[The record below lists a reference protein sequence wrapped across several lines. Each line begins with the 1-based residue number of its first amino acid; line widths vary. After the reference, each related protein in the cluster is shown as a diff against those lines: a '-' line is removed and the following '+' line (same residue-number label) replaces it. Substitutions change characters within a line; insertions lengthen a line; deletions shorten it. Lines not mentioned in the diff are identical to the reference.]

1 MNNELNPYECQFTV
15 EERKKIIAQILEEVR
30 KSKGYSQKQ
39 VAAFIKVKPTT
50 YNTYESGRTE
60 PPAEILVRLS
70 YLYQTPVDTLVQRD
84 RLHRGSLDIQ
94 KQLEE
99 YQRQARLMEEQLAAS
114 NGDNPAAQA
123 LLEAMKQVIEGMK
136 NMNQNPDIQRQVEST
151 LDK

>member
-1 MNNELNPYECQFTV
+1 MNNELSPYEYQFTT
-15 EERKKIIAQILEEVR
+15 EERKKIIAQTLEEIR

-70 YLYQTPVDTLVQRD
+70 YLYRTPVDTLVQRD
-84 RLHRGSLDIQ
+84 RLHRGALDIQ

-99 YQRQARLMEEQLAAS
+99 YQKQARLMEEQLTAN

-123 LLEAMKQVIEGMK
+123 ILEAIKQVIEGMK
-136 NMNQNPDIQRQVEST
+136 SMNQNPEIQQQLEST
-151 LDK
+151 LDE

>member
-1 MNNELNPYECQFTV
+1 MDNELNPYECQFTV
-15 EERKKIIAQILEEVR
+15 EERKKIIAQVLEDVR

-39 VAAFIKVKPTT
+39 VAAFIKIKPTT

-70 YLYQTPVDTLVQRD
+70 YLYQMPVDMLVQKD
-84 RLHRGSLDIQ
+84 RLYRGTLDVE

-99 YQRQARLMEEQLAAS
+99 YGKQARLFEKQIAA
-114 NGDNPAAQA
+114 NHGDNPAT
-123 LLEAMKQVIEGMK
+123 EAFLTAMNRIIDEMKA
-136 NMNQNPDIQRQVEST
+136 MNQNHKIQQKMEKP

>member
-1 MNNELNPYECQFTV
+1 MNNELSPYECQFTT
-15 EERKKIIAQILEEVR
+15 EERKKIIAQVLEEVR

-70 YLYQTPVDTLVQRD
+70 YLYQTPIDNLVQRE

-99 YQRQARLMEEQLAAS
+99 YQRQARLIEEQLTTN
-114 NGDNPAAQA
+114 NGDNPTTQA

-136 NMNQNPDIQRQVEST
+136 NLNQNPDIQQRVEST

>member
-1 MNNELNPYECQFTV
+1 MNNELSPYEYQFTT
-15 EERKKIIAQILEEVR
+15 EERKKIIAQTLEEIR

-70 YLYQTPVDTLVQRD
+70 YLYRTPVDTLVQRD
-84 RLHRGSLDIQ
+84 RLHRGALDIQ

-99 YQRQARLMEEQLAAS
+99 YQKQARLMEEQLTAN

-123 LLEAMKQVIEGMK
+123 ILEAMKQVIEGMK
-136 NMNQNPDIQRQVEST
+136 SMNQNPEIQQQLEST
-151 LDK
+151 LDE

>member
-1 MNNELNPYECQFTV
+1 MNNELSPYEYQFTT
-15 EERKKIIAQILEEVR
+15 EERKKIIAQTLEEIR

-39 VAAFIKVKPTT
+39 VAAFIKAKPTT

-70 YLYQTPVDTLVQRD
+70 YLYRTPVDTLVQRD
-84 RLHRGSLDIQ
+84 RLHRGALDIQ

-99 YQRQARLMEEQLAAS
+99 YQKQARLMEEQLTAN

-123 LLEAMKQVIEGMK
+123 ILEAMKQVIEGMK
-136 NMNQNPDIQRQVEST
+136 SMNQNPEIQQQLEST
-151 LDK
+151 LDE

>member
-1 MNNELNPYECQFTV
+1 MPGMDGFET
-15 EERKKIIAQILEEVR
+15 LEEIR

-70 YLYQTPVDTLVQRD
+70 YLYRTPVDTLVQRD
-84 RLHRGSLDIQ
+84 RLHRGALDIQ

-99 YQRQARLMEEQLAAS
+99 YQKQARLMEEQLTAN

-123 LLEAMKQVIEGMK
+123 ILEAMKQVIEGMK
-136 NMNQNPDIQRQVEST
+136 SMNQNPEIRQQLEST
-151 LDK
+151 LDE

>member
-1 MNNELNPYECQFTV
+1 MDNELSPYECQFTV
-15 EERKKIIAQILEEVR
+15 EERKRIIAQVLEELR

-60 PPAEILVRLS
+60 PPTEILIRLS

-99 YQRQARLMEEQLAAS
+99 YQKQARILEEQLTAS
-114 NGDNPAAQA
+114 NGNSPAAQA

-136 NMNQNPDIQRQVEST
+136 NMNENPEIQQKVEST
-151 LDK
+151 LDT

>member
-1 MNNELNPYECQFTV
+1 MDNELSPYECQFTV
-15 EERKKIIAQILEEVR
+15 EERKRIIAQVLEELR

-60 PPAEILVRLS
+60 PPAEILIRLS

-99 YQRQARLMEEQLAAS
+99 YQKQARILEEQLTAS
-114 NGDNPAAQA
+114 NGNSPAAQA

-136 NMNQNPDIQRQVEST
+136 NMNENPEIQQKVEST
-151 LDK
+151 LDT

>member
-1 MNNELNPYECQFTV
+1 MDNELSPYECQFTV
-15 EERKKIIAQILEEVR
+15 EERKRIIAQVLEELR

-60 PPAEILVRLS
+60 PPAEILIRLS
-70 YLYQTPVDTLVQRD
+70 YHYQTPVDTLVQRD

-99 YQRQARLMEEQLAAS
+99 YQKQARILEEQLTAS
-114 NGDNPAAQA
+114 NGNSPAAQA

-136 NMNQNPDIQRQVEST
+136 NMNENPEIQQKVEST
-151 LDK
+151 LDT

>member
-1 MNNELNPYECQFTV
+1 MDNELSPYECQFTV
-15 EERKKIIAQILEEVR
+15 EERKRIITQVLEELR

-60 PPAEILVRLS
+60 PPAEILIRLS

-99 YQRQARLMEEQLAAS
+99 YQKQARILEEQLTAS
-114 NGDNPAAQA
+114 NGNSPAAQA

-136 NMNQNPDIQRQVEST
+136 NMNENPEIQQKVEST
-151 LDK
+151 LDT